1 MEIIMLL
8 VVQHHHHHLGMQVL
22 VRVDSSMRNGNNNFI
37 GLEADFGMVLPTAAI
52 IILVAEAT
60 INRAIMIGK

>member
-1 MEIIMLL
+1 MLL
-8 VVQHHHHHLGMQVL
+8 VVQHHHHLGMPVL
-22 VRVDSSMRNGNNNFI
+22 VRVDLSMRNGNNNFI
-37 GLEADFGMVLPTAAI
+37 GLEEDFGMDLPTAAI